1 MLEHFFGSR
10 TRVKLL
16 TLFLHHPEEPIYVR
30 ELTRRIQ
37 TQINA
42 VRRELTNLVRV
53 GFLCEEIAPP
63 EEGAKRAGVKRKYY
77 RVNAAFPLLEELRS
91 FMTKAQIFLEWDI
104 EERIRRLG
112 DVRYAA
118 LLGGFLGTR
127 RGDPLDFFL
136 VGTVKEAALKSLIE
150 DLQTEVGFEINY
162 ACISP
167 TDFSYRKE
175 MADRFL
181 DGVLRGPKK
190 VVVDE
195 LAQTY
200 R

>member
-16 TLFLHHPEEPIYVR
+16 TLFLHHPEEAIYVR
-30 ELTRRIQ
+30 ELTRRIA

-42 VRRELTNLVRV
+42 VRRELTNLVTV

-63 EEGAKRAGVKRKYY
+63 PEGEPKRAGVKRKYY
-77 RVNAAFPLLEELRS
+77 RVNPAFPLLDELRS
-91 FMTKAQIFLEWDI
+91 FITKAQIFLEWDI
-104 EERIRRLG
+104 EERVRRLG

-118 LLGGFLGTR
+118 LLGGFLGAQR
-127 RGDPLDFFL
+127 EPIDFFL
-136 VGTVKEAALKSLIE
+136 VGTVKESALKALIE
-150 DLQTEVGFEINY
+150 DLQTELGFEINY

-167 TDFSYRKE
+167 TDFAYRKE
-175 MADRFL
+175 MADRFIDTIL
-181 DGVLRGPKK
+181 LSPKK
-190 VVVDE
+190 VILDT
-195 LAQTY
+195 LAETY